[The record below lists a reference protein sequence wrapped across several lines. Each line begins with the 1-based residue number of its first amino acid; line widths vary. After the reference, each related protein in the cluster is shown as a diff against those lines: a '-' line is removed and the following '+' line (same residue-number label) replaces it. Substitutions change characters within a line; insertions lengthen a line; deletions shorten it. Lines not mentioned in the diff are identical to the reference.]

1 MKITKENN
9 EMVVRL
15 PLTQKESNC
24 YMADDELQDVQNLVG
39 VINGE
44 YDYTISQSINM
55 SYAGKPDQL
64 GEPYLHISDKEEF
77 EQICK
82 LFNLNVWNNSQK

>member
-24 YMADDELQDVQNLVG
+24 YMADDEIRDVPNLVG

-55 SYAGKPDQL
+55 SYCGKPDQL
-64 GEPYLHISDKEEF
+64 GEPYLHFSDKEEF

-82 LFNLNVWNNSQK
+82 LFNLNIWNNS